1 MCTCHTLQSGAGGCE
16 NLHFTFLITIIF
28 TKISANKRQ
37 HARIHASF
45 GSNNTSLVIFNK
57 SCTVNPLKYFF
68 KGARFPLFLMGAIV
82 FSDLGSVDRPLF
94 QEQSQS
100 KVSHIRRQ
108 WRKLWGYGGGAR
120 ALPISDV
127 VGNFGFRRIFDN
139 RLTCRNYF

>member
-94 QEQSQS
+94 SRTVSIKSLTYSASVAEIVGVWGGGGLGPSQS
-100 KVSHIRRQ
+100 AMSSEISGFV
-108 WRKLWGYGGGAR
+108 GY
-120 ALPISDV
+120 
-127 VGNFGFRRIFDN
+127 
-139 RLTCRNYF
+139 LTTV